1 MFEARAFSK
10 LHFVHLRLKDECHN
24 HDVSLTLLFAWARKL
39 LLKAGANAARRCRRG
54 RTPLDEAPPQSEVAA
69 ILCARW
75 KELEVEA
82 TQKQERLL
90 DELHRIGGGTATEGG
105 EGGGQSKRA
114 RKKKVKKARK
124 KGKGG
129 LPGGEDPE
137 GGALQGKDMGGE
149 LERVRELRTVGEAG
163 LEGGLDWE
171 GGVGIE
177 EGLERG
183 LAGGLVMVGETG
195 LDSEQS
201 GVTSLEATDGE
212 EDLLDPVPIPIPTD
226 TDLDAVALP
235 GLPILEREST
245 AEPPSQ
251 MGNDGRSAER
261 RVLAEESQASGS
273 SQERQSSVL
282 VAFDP
287 QPEASGN
294 DTEPAGEPSADW
306 AVGISSS
313 SESDG
318 GEWVTV
324 KSHRALQRAR
334 KQAGQTEIAHIA
346 NPLLP
351 TSPAKAIQ
359 DRTPRQEGAA
369 RWGEVNLRAA
379 RVDDRAAERRVSG
392 SGEVAAFV
400 SKIIS
405 KQAAMAQGGLE
416 GADVGSE
423 GFESERKRLRE
434 LAERLERE
442 GVELEKRRAEVEQR
456 EKRLA
461 EKEREVE
468 GRAEPM
474 HRSRE
479 NPWQLPRGKITSGV
493 QTNTE
498 DANHEVSTSQG
509 EELLIRS
516 FEVEG
521 GGAGSALEQLRQG
534 LEQKER
540 ELLGAKQE
548 IERLQV
554 LLAALKGGHQEEIRQ
569 HRVEAHAAA
578 MAAAAA
584 SWRAWIGQSTSLQKA
599 SPDVV
604 PLVGPERILP
614 RSKAV
619 GSERTRVGGPLTRT
633 SSGGRPPP
641 TLLRDQTAWAAA
653 LPPLPLLRSRQNSL
667 SVGLESGPGNGTE
680 NGTESGTENGTE
692 HGKPGWLR
700 EAAAAAA
707 MAAAAV
713 MREKA
718 FAQYWGTE
726 RARALLQGEKVPIT
740 GIAVTPPLLAPGS
753 APPPESVSGAPSV
766 SSSEWSSR
774 PTTGEGS
781 PTVLPEL
788 DQLSESSGSSSAR
801 SEASSFR
808 GGQAGAAFSRPPLST
823 APPLSAAPPLT
834 STQATTSPLG
844 PYPRTI
850 HTAFPPASLPPP
862 SPGPP
867 PSQVPVSM
875 ESQWVFNSSLGRM
888 VPATSGPCAVSP
900 EELLSQAPRLGL
912 GATLARS
919 RAYSSSND
927 LAGLSHRSKF
937 GSAGQFGASKPT
949 AFVEAPQGSSIPS
962 RPASAFDQTIGS
974 PLSGRFHELQQ
985 VATERSF
992 DNAGRLAPESGFG
1005 RWGLGLRSSAGM
1017 TRSVSESHLDR
1028 GNLVVG
1034 GALLSFAQPPQG
1046 GEARGWFSL
1055 VPSPC
1060 ESSEDSKVVSSR
1072 APTLL

>member
-1 MFEARAFSK
+1 M
-10 LHFVHLRLKDECHN
+10 D
-24 HDVSLTLLFAWARKL
+24 
-39 LLKAGANAARRCRRG
+39 
-54 RTPLDEAPPQSEVAA
+54 
-69 ILCARW
+69 
-75 KELEVEA
+75 
-82 TQKQERLL
+82 
-90 DELHRIGGGTATEGG
+90 
-105 EGGGQSKRA
+105 
-114 RKKKVKKARK
+114 
-124 KGKGG
+124 
-129 LPGGEDPE
+129 
-137 GGALQGKDMGGE
+137 
-149 LERVRELRTVGEAG
+149 
-163 LEGGLDWE
+163 
-171 GGVGIE
+171 

-201 GVTSLEATDGE
+201 GVTSLEATDVE
-212 EDLLDPVPIPIPTD
+212 EDSLDPVPISNTPISTD
-226 TDLDAVALP
+226 TNLDAAALP
-235 GLPILEREST
+235 VLSLLEQGST
-245 AEPPSQ
+245 AEPPSHNGQ
-251 MGNDGRSAER
+251 SVEQSGLIG
-261 RVLAEESQASGS
+261 ESRASVS
-273 SQERQSSVL
+273 SRERQSSDL
-282 VAFDP
+282 VASDPRP
-287 QPEASGN
+287 QPEASGIVT
-294 DTEPAGEPSADW
+294 DPAGGASPDW

-334 KQAGQTEIAHIA
+334 KQAGQVEIAHMSQSA
-346 NPLLP
+346 NRLLP

-379 RVDDRAAERRVSG
+379 RDDDRAAERRVSG

-416 GADVGSE
+416 GADVASRGSQ
-423 GFESERKRLRE
+423 GFESERERLRE

-442 GVELEKRRAEVEQR
+442 GLELEKRRAEVEER
-456 EKRLA
+456 ERRLA

-468 GRAEPM
+468 GRAEAM

-479 NPWQLPRGKITSGV
+479 NPWQLPRGKKTCGV

-498 DANHEVSTSQG
+498 DVKRDHEAPMSQG
-509 EELLIRS
+509 EELLS
-516 FEVEG
+516 FEVEC

-534 LEQKER
+534 LEQKEL
-540 ELLGAKQE
+540 ELLGARQE

-569 HRVEAHAAA
+569 HRAEAHAAA

-599 SPDVV
+599 SPHVV

-653 LPPLPLLRSRQNSL
+653 LPPLPLLRLRQNSL
-667 SVGLESGPGNGTE
+667 SVGPESGTENEMENGMQSGTE
-680 NGTESGTENGTE
+680 NGTESGTENG
-692 HGKPGWLR
+692 KPGWLR
-700 EAAAAAA
+700 DAAAAAA

-718 FAQYWGTE
+718 FAQHWGTE

-774 PTTGEGS
+774 PTTGEGP
-781 PTVLPEL
+781 PTALPEI

-808 GGQAGAAFSRPPLST
+808 GGPAGAAFSRPPLSA
-823 APPLSAAPPLT
+823 APPLSTATPLRTAPPHSIAPPLT
-834 STQATTSPLG
+834 STPATSSPLG
-844 PYPRTI
+844 PYPRTS
-850 HTAFPPASLPPP
+850 HTPFPPASLPPP
-862 SPGPP
+862 SLGPP
-867 PSQVPVSM
+867 PSQAPISM

-888 VPATSGPCAVSP
+888 VPASSGPCALSP

-927 LAGLSHRSKF
+927 LAGLSHRFKF
-937 GSAGQFGASKPT
+937 NPASHFGVSEPT
-949 AFVEAPQGSSIPS
+949 AFVEAPQGSSIPLQT
-962 RPASAFDQTIGS
+962 ASTIGS
-974 PLSGRFHELQQ
+974 PLSGQLHELQQ
-985 VATERSF
+985 VATERGF
-992 DNAGRLAPESGFG
+992 ENTGRLAAESGLD

-1017 TRSVSESHLDR
+1017 TRSVSESHLSAFDR
-1028 GNLVVG
+1028 GDLVG
-1034 GALLSFAQPPQG
+1034 GALLPFAQSPQG

-1060 ESSEDSKVVSSR
+1060 ESSEDPKVVSSR
-1072 APTLL
+1072 APTFLSR